1 MLWLLFS
8 MKWKRGPSKR
18 KNIKISKSSVLYV
31 AGSLF
36 KEYNLIKAF
45 NTFFYMFNV
54 QYNVYSLYVFTEN
67 VPLYKLIH
75 PFFSIC
81 HGMITYNMILK
92 DLEYGAQVLWVT
104 DMIYNN
110 WLLVKWYFLCDF
122 GAFSPWSLLLYIL

>member
-45 NTFFYMFNV
+45 NTFFTCLMYSIM
-54 QYNVYSLYVFTEN
+54 YIHCMYSLKMYPFTN
-67 VPLYKLIH
+67 SSI
-75 PFFSIC
+75 FSLFV
-81 HGMITYNMILK
+81 M
-92 DLEYGAQVLWVT
+92 EW
-104 DMIYNN
+104 
-110 WLLVKWYFLCDF
+110 
-122 GAFSPWSLLLYIL
+122 